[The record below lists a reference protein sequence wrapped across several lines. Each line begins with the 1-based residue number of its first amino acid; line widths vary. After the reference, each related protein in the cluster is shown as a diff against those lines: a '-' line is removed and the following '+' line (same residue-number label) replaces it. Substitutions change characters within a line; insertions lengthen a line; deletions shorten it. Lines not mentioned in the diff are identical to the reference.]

1 MPVVAV
7 SKKPLVIFDEDT
19 GKNVTVF
26 VRQITRKESVEYHDI
41 TKKLGEAGKAEDAGA
56 MFDLLSRAI
65 LMRVCEESK
74 QIMEVLMDKIGVDQ
88 YEALLNDVNALFVRP
103 DAEKKPN
110 SQSLTTSSVSAS
122 EESASPNKEGSPTAS
137 GETLFPSPAP
147 AS

>member
-74 QIMEVLMDKIGVDQ
+74 QVMEVLMDKIGVDQ

-122 EESASPNKEGSPTAS
+122 EGSASPNKEGSPIAS

>member
-74 QIMEVLMDKIGVDQ
+74 QVMEVLMDKIGVDQ

-122 EESASPNKEGSPTAS
+122 EGSASPNKEGSPTAS